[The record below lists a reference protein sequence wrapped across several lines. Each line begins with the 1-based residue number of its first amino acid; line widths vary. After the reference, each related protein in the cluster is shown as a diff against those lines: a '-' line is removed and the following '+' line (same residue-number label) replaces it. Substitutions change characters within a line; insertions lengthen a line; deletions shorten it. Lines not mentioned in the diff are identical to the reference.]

1 MNQKKRTSSHTAI
14 LISVIAVM
22 LLAALGLGYQIGK
35 NRSDLPPVVVSP
47 EPAARSGQTPLAEGL
62 TPEQL
67 AVAKQLPVALSDPA
81 GDYKLVAVVEGAE
94 ANRKLTSSLQV
105 IGSQRQ
111 HLLSLS
117 RQYDQTPATSLQQR
131 ELIAG
136 EILKARSTLAQNLGF
151 MAKNYG
157 YSLNFNYRLVPHA
170 ASLLLVSAAG
180 DTPSSLTLV
189 HQFKD
194 ATSYE
199 RFQRLRD
206 EFLLLSLKQSSGQP
220 TTPTTPDP
228 SEAATPEEKGEI
240 RTSVTEASSSTDP
253 QSPKTDDSGS
263 SPAVPTGAPA
273 TSSDLLAL
281 KETLI
286 EQFAYDPSKNHQL
299 NFEKT
304 ALYARPGQP

>member
-1 MNQKKRTSSHTAI
+1 
-14 LISVIAVM
+14 M
-22 LLAALGLGYQIGK
+22 LLVALGLGYQIGR
-35 NRSDLPPVVVSP
+35 NRSDPPPVVVSP
-47 EPAARSGQTPLAEGL
+47 EPAAGPGQTPLVEGL

-67 AVAKQLPVALSDPA
+67 AAEKQLPVTLSDPA
-81 GDYKLVAVVEGAE
+81 GDYGLVAVIEGEE

-111 HLLSLS
+111 NLLSLS

-136 EILKARSTLAQNLGF
+136 EILKARRTLAQNLEF
-151 MAKNYG
+151 MARNYG

-180 DTPSSLTLV
+180 DTPPSPTLV
-189 HQFKD
+189 HRFEES
-194 ATSYE
+194 TSYE
-199 RFQRLRD
+199 RFQKLRD
-206 EFLLLSLKQSSGQP
+206 EYLLLSLKQSSGQP
-220 TTPTTPDP
+220 PTPTTPIP
-228 SEAATPEEKGEI
+228 SEAATADENSEI
-240 RTSVTEASSSTDP
+240 HTSVTEASSSPDP
-253 QSPKTDDSGS
+253 QSPGTDDLGS

-273 TSSDLLAL
+273 NSRDLLAL

-286 EQFAYDPSKNHQL
+286 DQFAYDPSKNHQL